1 MTPRSNAIRTGPS
14 AVGTV
19 IVNDGV
25 IDGQIVV
32 TPAGAN
38 ARFENSGWLGISAP
52 GAGDTHLI
60 GGTFVQTSSGTL
72 ALRIAPGSNDALQVT
87 GAAILGGTLQ
97 LNLPSGFQSKI
108 STG

>member
-1 MTPRSNAIRTGPS
+1 MRFRTGPS
-14 AVGTV
+14 AFGTV

-32 TPAGAN
+32 THLLAAS

-52 GAGDTHLI
+52 GAGVTHLI

-72 ALRIAPGSNDALQVT
+72 SLRIAPWQ
-87 GAAILGGTLQ
+87 Q
-97 LNLPSGFQSKI
+97 
-108 STG
+108 